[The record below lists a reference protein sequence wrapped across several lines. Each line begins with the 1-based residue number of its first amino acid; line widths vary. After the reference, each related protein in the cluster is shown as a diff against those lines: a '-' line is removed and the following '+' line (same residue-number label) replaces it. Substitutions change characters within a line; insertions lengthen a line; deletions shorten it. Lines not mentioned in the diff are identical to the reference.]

1 VRAAALNDLTGSLQM
16 TLRYMLA
23 AVMAALLPAST
34 ALSAG
39 APSGFIEA
47 TFQGRSPELQDGIVS
62 FTLMN
67 GDCSKKDYGDGRGE
81 SDCKNG
87 NLRSQVHTR
96 NKQKLGNTYEYSMD
110 IWIDPTFNNFTG
122 FGQPRSPL
130 LIAEWQRIN
139 TIKNHMYELHL
150 DTMRGL
156 QFEDKNCFTPEG
168 FGEWHRFKMVAKWS
182 KRSDGFLQVYCDDE
196 LVYELA
202 GQQTAI
208 PPLCGEEV
216 KMQCV
221 LELQNLRQPI
231 SWQVGPKLGGF
242 GMEYAK
248 YGMPTQFRRFPDSGL
263 HMKIRNLYY
272 GLPRR

>member
-1 VRAAALNDLTGSLQM
+1 MQRLLFFSVFVVL
-16 TLRYMLA
+16 
-23 AVMAALLPAST
+23 LLPVDAR
-34 ALSAG
+34 SANPPG
-39 APSGFIEA
+39 GFIEA
-47 TFQGRSPELQDGIVS
+47 TFQGRTPQYKDGTVS

-87 NLRSQVHTR
+87 NLRSQVHTSK
-96 NKQKLGNTYEYSMD
+96 KQKLGNTYEYSMD
-110 IWIDPTFNNFTG
+110 IWIDPAFENFSAY
-122 FGQPRSPL
+122 GQPRSPL

-150 DTMRGL
+150 DTMRGV
-156 QFEDKNCFTPEG
+156 QFEDRNCFKPEG
-168 FGEWHRFKMVAKWS
+168 FGQWHRFRMVAKWS
-182 KRSDGFLQVYCDDE
+182 KRSDGFLRVYCDDK

-216 KMQCV
+216 KLQCV
-221 LELQNLRQPI
+221 PELQNLSQPI

-248 YGMPTQFRRFPDSGL
+248 YGMPSQFRRFPDSGL
-263 HMKIRNLYY
+263 HMKVRNLYY
-272 GLPRR
+272 GPPRQ